1 MDRQFT
7 VAIDGPVAA
16 GKTTIGRQLASRINA
31 LFFDT
36 GVLYRAVAHA
46 VLNHRVAPDAE
57 DEVARIAQTIAIDL
71 QPAGDDARVI
81 VDGCDITDD
90 LRSPEIDRALPSVSA
105 NPAVRRHLLDV
116 QRDIA
121 RGRRA
126 VVVGRDI
133 GTVVL
138 PDAELKIYLD
148 AEADVRATRRHDE
161 LRERGVEISWD
172 TVRRD
177 LVARDGRDTSREHAP
192 LTKATDAVAVDASDR
207 GVSEV
212 IETIL
217 DLVAE
222 RGGLN

>member
-1 MDRQFT
+1 MSRQFT

-16 GKTTIGRQLASRINA
+16 GKTTVGRQLASRISA

-46 VLNHRVAPDAE
+46 VLDHQVSPDAD
-57 DEVARIAQTIAIDL
+57 DEVARIAESISIDL
-71 QPAGDDARVI
+71 EPSGEDARVI
-81 VDGCDITDD
+81 VDGSDITDA
-90 LRSPEIDRALPSVSA
+90 LRSPEIDRALPSISA
-105 NPAVRRHLLDV
+105 NPGVRRHLLEV

-161 LRERGVEISWD
+161 MREHGVEISWD

-192 LTKATDAVAVDASDR
+192 LTKATDAVTVDASER
-207 GVSEV
+207 NVSEV
-212 IETIL
+212 IDAIVK
-217 DLVAE
+217 LVAE

>member
-1 MDRQFT
+1 MRAQFT

-16 GKTTIGRQLASRINA
+16 GKTTVGRHLASRITA

-36 GVLYRAVAHA
+36 GMLYRAVAHA
-46 VLNHRVAPDAE
+46 VLNHQIPPDAE
-57 DEVARIAQTIAIDL
+57 DEVARIAESISIDL
-71 QPAGDDARVI
+71 QQSGEDARVI
-81 VDGCDITDD
+81 VDGCDITDE
-90 LRSPEIDRALPSVSA
+90 LRSPEIDRVLPSISA
-105 NPAVRRHLLDV
+105 NPDVRRHLLEV

-121 RGRRA
+121 RGRRS

-138 PDAELKIYLD
+138 PDADLKIYLD
-148 AEADVRATRRHDE
+148 AEPDIRATRRYDE
-161 LRERGVEISWD
+161 LRERGVEISWK

-192 LTKATDAVAVDASDR
+192 LTKAADAVTVDASNR
-207 GVSEV
+207 SVSEV
-212 IETIL
+212 IDAIVE
-217 DLVAE
+217 LVVE